1 MAKASYDYDLIVIG
15 SGPAGSLAA
24 ESAARAGKR
33 VAIIEQ
39 GVLGGSA
46 PTVGDVPLQALLTA
60 AHAFD
65 EARRAAAY
73 GIRTSTVG
81 YNYPSIKNWK
91 DLVVKRSG
99 VASTGDYLRGRGIS
113 VFRGRAHFLSP
124 NQLSIGRRHLSAE
137 KILIA
142 TGASPTIPTIPGL
155 DTIDYVTAETAVDLI
170 RPPKTLL
177 VIGAGATGVQL
188 AELFAIFGTKVYLL
202 EAKKRILPE
211 QDDEVSE
218 ALSDIFRRQRG
229 MEIITSASIVAV
241 KQESPLTR
249 VNYLSGE
256 HEHSIKVEK
265 VLVTAG
271 WSPNIDIGLDNAGID
286 HDRSGIRTNEYLA
299 TSSRHIFA
307 AGAVTGR
314 SVSTQAALGESKVV
328 ARNLWSRTPVALHR
342 PSLPQ
347 TTWTSPEI
355 AIVGATEIDLV
366 REDIKFHRSVVLNNA
381 ITRANVANFGLGF
394 GKVLTDT
401 KGTLLGATIMAPHAA
416 ETITAAALAID
427 KGLTAYDIAELAPP
441 FGSWAEALRLA
452 CARVR

>member
-1 MAKASYDYDLIVIG
+1 MAKVTYDYDLIVIG

-39 GVLGGSA
+39 GILGGSA
-46 PTVGDVPLQALLTA
+46 PTVGDVPLQALLAA

-65 EARRAAAY
+65 EARRAAAF
-73 GIRTSTVG
+73 GIRTSTIG

-91 DLVVKRSG
+91 DLVVRRSG

-113 VFRGRAHFLSP
+113 IFKGRAHFLSP

-142 TGASPTIPTIPGL
+142 TGVLPTIPSIPGL
-155 DTIDYVTAETAVDLI
+155 DTIDYVTAETAIDLV

-177 VIGAGATGVQL
+177 VIGAGVTGVQL

-202 EAKKRILPE
+202 EAKKRILPS

-218 ALSDIFRRQRG
+218 ALSDIFRKQRG
-229 MEIITSASIVAV
+229 MEIITSASVVAV
-241 KQESPLTR
+241 KRENPLVQ

-256 HEHSIKVEK
+256 HEHSVKVEK
-265 VLVTAG
+265 VLVTTG
-271 WSPNIDIGLDNAGID
+271 WSPNSDIGLENAGVN
-286 HDRSGIRTNEYLA
+286 HDRSGIYTNEYLA

-307 AGAVTGR
+307 AGAVIGR
-314 SVSTQAALGESKVV
+314 SVSTQAALAESKIV
-328 ARNLWSRTPVALHR
+328 ARNLWARTPTAMNY
-342 PSLPQ
+342 PSLPL
-347 TTWTSPEI
+347 TIWTSPEV
-355 AIVGATEIDLV
+355 AAVGATEADLV
-366 REDIKFHRSVVLNNA
+366 REDVKFRRSIVSNNA

-394 GKVLTDT
+394 TKILTDT
-401 KGTLLGATIMAPHAA
+401 KGVLLGATIAAPHAA
-416 ETITAAALAID
+416 ETITVAALAID
-427 KGLTAYDIAELAPP
+427 KGLTARELAELAPP
-441 FGSWAEALRLA
+441 FGSWSEALRLA
-452 CARVR
+452 CLKSH